1 MISIII
7 PALNEEKY
15 LPILLNAIKKQ
26 TYKDYEV
33 IIADGGSED
42 KTKKIAR
49 KYGCKIVPGGSP
61 AKGRNHGAEHAKG
74 EYLLFLDA
82 DVVFDNFFVEKML
95 DEFIKKNLDAGTSSI
110 GYEPNNII
118 DRMTTPVF
126 NIYIRL
132 FEKTKSPR
140 APGFCIIIK
149 KSTFNKIKGFSEK
162 LKVAEDHDLVAKAAH
177 IGKFGVLS
185 PKIKVSLRRWKKEG
199 TIKLFLKYMSVEL
212 HLLFHKTI
220 PKDMIEYEYGE
231 YD

>member
-118 DRMTTPVF
+118 DRVMAPVYNF
-126 NIYIRL
+126 WIRL

-140 APGFCIIIK
+140 ASGFCIMIK
-149 KSTFNKIKGFSEK
+149 KSTFNKIKGFNER
-162 LKVAEDHDLVAKAAH
+162 LPNAEDHDLVKRGLAF
-177 IGKFGVLS
+177 GEFGVLK
-185 PKIKVSLRRWKKEG
+185 PKIKVSTRRWKKNKF
-199 TIKLFLKYMSVEL
+199 KLIVTYLYVEL
-212 HLLFHKTI
+212 HLIFNKEIKKLPF
-220 PKDMIEYEYGE
+220 EYKFGKH
-231 YD
+231 D